1 MHVVLVPSFYPNPAR
16 PLAGTFF
23 REQARALRNAG
34 LRVGVLACLE
44 KAPWQAPR
52 GPGRWP
58 GGVRWEDDGG
68 VATLRGLRVRLL
80 PGYHWPRLR
89 RWVRYGARIF
99 EAYIDRHGVPDI
111 FHAHIAD
118 PAGLLAAE
126 LKSRHNVPVVL
137 TEHATWLASGS
148 GGRFRDSVAEAG
160 IRAADAGIVVSPALG
175 DRLSRRLP
183 CPKGGWRWIPNLV
196 DQAFLDPPIA
206 PRGPASG
213 RRFTFLSVSWLV
225 PRKGHDILLRAFA
238 MAFRGER
245 EVSLRIGGSGESEA
259 SLRRLAAQLQIE
271 HRVEFLG
278 ALERDRLVKELGD
291 CDAFVLASRL
301 ETFGVAVIEAL
312 ALGRAVIA
320 TRCGGPEYIVRK
332 EDGILVD
339 AEDVEGLASAL
350 RQMSE
355 QASRYDPEA
364 LRRGVVERFGPETV
378 ARQII
383 DVYRDLLGG
392 NG

>member
-1 MHVVLVPSFYPNPAR
+1 
-16 PLAGTFF
+16 
-23 REQARALRNAG
+23 
-34 LRVGVLACLE
+34 
-44 KAPWQAPR
+44 
-52 GPGRWP
+52 
-58 GGVRWEDDGG
+58 
-68 VATLRGLRVRLL
+68 
-80 PGYHWPRLR
+80 
-89 RWVRYGARIF
+89 
-99 EAYIDRHGVPDI
+99 
-111 FHAHIAD
+111 
-118 PAGLLAAE
+118 
-126 LKSRHNVPVVL
+126 
-137 TEHATWLASGS
+137 
-148 GGRFRDSVAEAG
+148 
-160 IRAADAGIVVSPALG
+160 
-175 DRLSRRLP
+175 
-183 CPKGGWRWIPNLV
+183 
-196 DQAFLDPPIA
+196 
-206 PRGPASG
+206 
-213 RRFTFLSVSWLV
+213 
-225 PRKGHDILLRAFA
+225 